1 MLPRRHGIEGR
12 SMKMNGLLRIR
23 GRLIASFCIIGLI
36 LAAVCGTVYVQKQ
49 KLAASINQITQLYVP
64 ATVVVSQLTKNIHLS
79 MADTRGVVLTGGA
92 EFKAQRAATWKA
104 LADATARLDEV
115 AASFPNQQDRAT
127 WVDIRAQLGQLKTI
141 QEEIERTVGTAE
153 ALPATQMVNTQLAP
167 RLQKHFAEATALMEA
182 ETSRSDGTALHLR
195 YMADLRANTASAGSA
210 LRAFLV
216 AADPAAKK
224 AFEDAWANA
233 TRGLEQLK
241 RAGDDMTSEQRER
254 LPPIET
260 LRAEMREQVD
270 KIMAIRQTDA
280 WNIPLQQLTRTAAP
294 VADRLAKLLEGGG
307 VGLLDRQ
314 IDQLKSGAND
324 AQQNTEAMF
333 AIVFA
338 MLVFSM
344 IIAVVLAV
352 LTSRSIVVPIA
363 ALSNA
368 MASMSDGRLDL
379 DISGRSRRDEIG
391 EMARATE
398 VFRKS
403 MLENQGLQAQSAE
416 KEAQA
421 QAEKRRGIVELA
433 DTFEATIK
441 SVVQSVHT
449 AAVEMRASAEG
460 LASTAEETTQRTTS
474 VAASSDEALQN
485 VQAVAAAADE
495 LSVSTREIGNQVTQ
509 SNHMISEAVAQANL
523 SNEQVKGLTEAAQK
537 IGDVVKIIAD
547 IAGQTNLLAL
557 NATIEAARAG
567 DAGRGFAVVASEVKA
582 LAEQTA
588 RATDEIASQIKSI
601 QEASE
606 ISAHSI
612 LGITNTIERI
622 SETAATI
629 ASAVEE
635 QGASMQEIA
644 RSVQE
649 TARGTSEASSNIAGV
664 KQAAQQTG
672 SAAAQV
678 LNAADQLA
686 KNGDTLTHQV
696 DAFLQQVRAA

>member
-1 MLPRRHGIEGR
+1 MV
-12 SMKMNGLLRIR
+12 
-23 GRLIASFCIIGLI
+23 SFCMIGLI
-36 LAAVCGTVYVQKQ
+36 LAALCGTVYVQKQ
-49 KLAASINQITQLYVP
+49 KLAASINQITHLYVP
-64 ATVVVSQLTKNIHLS
+64 ASVVVSQLTKNIHLS

-92 EFKAQRAATWKA
+92 EFKAQRAVTWKA
-104 LADATARLDEV
+104 LTEATVRLDEV
-115 AASFPNQQDRAT
+115 AASFPDQQDRAA
-127 WVDIRAQLGQLKTI
+127 WVNIRAQLGQLKTI
-141 QEEIERTVGTAE
+141 QDEIERTVGTE
-153 ALPATQMVNTQLAP
+153 QALHATQMVNTELAP
-167 RLQKHFAEATALMEA
+167 RLQKHFGEATSLMES

-195 YMADLRANTASAGSA
+195 YMADLRANTASAGAA

-224 AFEDAWANA
+224 AFEDAWSNA

-241 RAGDDMTSEQRER
+241 RAGDDMTPEQRER
-254 LPPIET
+254 LPGIER
-260 LRAEMREQVD
+260 LRAEIREQVD
-270 KIMAIRQTDA
+270 KVMALRQTDA
-280 WNIPLQQLTRTAAP
+280 WNIPLQQLTMTAAP

-307 VGLLDRQ
+307 TGLLDRQ
-314 IDQLKSGAND
+314 IDQLKAGAND
-324 AQQNTEAMF
+324 AHQKTEAMF
-333 AIVFA
+333 AIVFT
-338 MLVFSM
+338 MLIFS
-344 IIAVVLAV
+344 IILAVVLAY

-363 ALSNA
+363 ALSDA
-368 MASMSDGRLDL
+368 MGSMSEGYLDI
-379 DISGRSRRDEIG
+379 DISGRSRSDEVG
-391 EMARATE
+391 EMARAAE
-398 VFRKS
+398 VFRTS
-403 MLENQGLQAQSAE
+403 MLENQRVQAQAAE
-416 KEAQA
+416 KEAQV
-421 QAEKRRGIVELA
+421 QAEKRRGIAEMA
-433 DTFEATIK
+433 DNFEATVK
-441 SVVQSVHT
+441 SVVQSVST
-449 AAVEMRASAEG
+449 AAVEMWVSAEG
-460 LASTAEETTQRTTS
+460 LASTAEQTTERATS
-474 VAASSDEALQN
+474 VAVSSDEALQN
-485 VQAVAAAADE
+485 VQAVSAAADE

-509 SNHMISEAVAQANL
+509 SNQMIGEAVAQANL

-606 ISAHSI
+606 ISAQSI
-612 LGITNTIERI
+612 LGITNTIGRI

-664 KQAAQQTG
+664 KHAAQQTG

-678 LNAADQLA
+678 LRAADQLA
-686 KNGDTLTHQV
+686 KNGDVLTHQV
-696 DAFLQQVRAA
+696 DAFLQQVRAT